1 MKKSLTVTVSVSVSF
16 LALNNAAH
24 AQQQGTQ
31 VKTPVQHNYV
41 SNVQAQKQSPTTYS
55 SCWRFII

>member
-1 MKKSLTVTVSVSVSF
+1 MKKSLTVTVSSVLAF

-31 VKTPVQHNYV
+31 VKHLFN
-41 SNVQAQKQSPTTYS
+41 
-55 SCWRFII
+55 IIMYQMFKHKNNHRQLIQ

>member
-1 MKKSLTVTVSVSVSF
+1 MTARWKISYSDGFVSVSF

-41 SNVQAQKQSPTTYS
+41 SNVQAQNNHRQL
-55 SCWRFII
+55 IQ